1 VTAAAFFD
9 LDRTLM
15 RGSSGAA
22 LARTFRRHGLIDN
35 RQLVRAALWQ
45 LRFAALGA
53 DEAAVRAAA
62 ERGVAVLRGLPVAEL
77 RRLVA
82 DAVEPVLR
90 PRVFAD
96 ALALADRHRAAGER
110 VYLVS
115 GTLQEILDA
124 FAAELRFD
132 GAAGTVAEVV
142 DGVYTGRVERL
153 LEKPAAL
160 RELAARDGLDL
171 AASTAYSDSHADV
184 AFLES
189 VGRPVAV
196 NPDRALR
203 RVARERRWQVLRAA

>member
-1 VTAAAFFD
+1 MTAAAFFD

-22 LARTFRRHGLIDN
+22 LAGTFRRHGLI
-35 RQLVRAALWQ
+35 RRGQLVHAALWQ

-53 DEAAVRAAA
+53 DAAAVRAAA

-77 RRLVA
+77 RELVA
-82 DAVEPVLR
+82 DAVGPVLR

-96 ALALADRHRAAGER
+96 ALALAEAHRRRGER

-115 GTLQEILDA
+115 ATLQEILDA
-124 FAAELRFD
+124 LAAELGFD
-132 GAAGTVAEVV
+132 GASGTVAEVEA
-142 DGVYTGRVERL
+142 GRYTGRLARF
-153 LEKPAAL
+153 LEKPAAV
-160 RELAARDGLDL
+160 RELADRDGIDL
-171 AASTAYSDSHADV
+171 AASTAYSDSLADLP
-184 AFLES
+184 FLET

-203 RVARERRWQVLRAA
+203 RAALARGWEVLRAA